1 MTPHSSLPLKEDGR
15 GDPHALG
22 HRCLIFN
29 FFTEA
34 AAESHLRL
42 LSTVAQAV
50 KGQGTICWVDC
61 GDAESRKLCKK
72 MKVDLSPKDKK
83 VELFHYQDGAFHTE
97 YNRAVTFKVNLPPS
111 FSAEVESEQMP
122 KAWQV
127 FSERRKGRLHR

>member
-1 MTPHSSLPLKEDGR
+1 MGSAHVILPGWLCSTKVSSLIERISDPKDLKKLLR
-15 GDPHALG
+15 TRNNVLV
-22 HRCLIFN
+22 LYSKS
-29 FFTEA
+29 EA

-61 GDAESRKLCKK
+61 GDTESRKLCKK

-97 YNRAVTFKVNLPPS
+97 YNRAVTFK
-111 FSAEVESEQMP
+111 
-122 KAWQV
+122 
-127 FSERRKGRLHR
+127 